1 MESSAEISF
10 FQAKNGSQVC
20 SCKNINLHSAYNPEK
35 EGDRFAETIAE
46 SFFPSAIL
54 VTEPALSYCKEG
66 LHKKYPDA
74 KLTCIRYS
82 KKFSSTDKEWNKVF
96 YFSNET
102 ELENELFDFFG
113 EEGILSCI
121 FLSWQPSAN
130 VFPETNQKAWS
141 AIKNAVTKSTAVLST
156 RKYFAGRWLKNSVK
170 FFSRVENISVIKKGS
185 SPVIIA
191 ASGRSLNSSLPFLKK
206 NRNKFFLIAVSSAI
220 QPLLFNGITPDL
232 CLSTDGGFWAKKHLE
247 ILLKPEHADI
257 PLALTSEANCPS
269 KILTSAPIIP
279 LSYHDFPETDFFEN
293 LGIKIMASPE
303 KTAQLIKSTGFGFL
317 MAPVYHAAM
326 RFAAPIR
333 KALGIKTIF
342 NILGP
347 LLNPANAE
355 YEVLGVYSMDLMQDY
370 ARAAKSLGAKRVMV
384 IASEDGYDEIS
395 PCADTSVYQINS
407 DGKEYRY
414 TIHPS
419 DFGITDAD
427 ENELIGG
434 DGAENASIALE
445 ILNGKGRKTI
455 RYAVGLNAAA
465 VLYISGKVRTL
476 KDGYKTALEAI
487 DSGKALAKLEEIK
500 QFYSNL

>member
-156 RKYFAGRWLKNSVK
+156 RKYFASRWLKNSVK

-206 NRNKFFLIAVSSAI
+206 KQEQVFSDCSFISHSAI
-220 QPLLFNGITPDL
+220 
-232 CLSTDGGFWAKKHLE
+232 
-247 ILLKPEHADI
+247 
-257 PLALTSEANCPS
+257 AL
-269 KILTSAPIIP
+269 
-279 LSYHDFPETDFFEN
+279 
-293 LGIKIMASPE
+293 
-303 KTAQLIKSTGFGFL
+303 
-317 MAPVYHAAM
+317 
-326 RFAAPIR
+326 
-333 KALGIKTIF
+333 
-342 NILGP
+342 
-347 LLNPANAE
+347 
-355 YEVLGVYSMDLMQDY
+355 
-370 ARAAKSLGAKRVMV
+370 
-384 IASEDGYDEIS
+384 
-395 PCADTSVYQINS
+395 
-407 DGKEYRY
+407 
-414 TIHPS
+414 
-419 DFGITDAD
+419 
-427 ENELIGG
+427 
-434 DGAENASIALE
+434 
-445 ILNGKGRKTI
+445 
-455 RYAVGLNAAA
+455 
-465 VLYISGKVRTL
+465 
-476 KDGYKTALEAI
+476 
-487 DSGKALAKLEEIK
+487 
-500 QFYSNL
+500 

>member
-156 RKYFAGRWLKNSVK
+156 RKYFAGRWLKNSVI

-206 NRNKFFLIAVSSAI
+206 NRSKFFLIAVSSAI

-279 LSYHDFPETDFFEN
+279 LSYYDFPETDFFEN
-293 LGIKIMASPE
+293 LGIPSLHAYRNGTVSG
-303 KTAQLIKSTGFGFL
+303 TAALLAMEITSSHIYFCGLDMSENPGFQHCQPNSLEICTSLQDFRLMPKSTRIAKTSLPSESMEIYRNWFSSQNDFFSQRISRIADFSNFRFSNTLGKIKDVDWRDFSCEDNLILPKIEKMHNFSPKEKAIHRKKICQRLETLEKSVQWLKNAFPADFL
-317 MAPVYHAAM
+317 
-326 RFAAPIR
+326 
-333 KALGIKTIF
+333 
-342 NILGP
+342 N
-347 LLNPANAE
+347 
-355 YEVLGVYSMDLMQDY
+355 YS
-370 ARAAKSLGAKRVMV
+370 RT
-384 IASEDGYDEIS
+384 
-395 PCADTSVYQINS
+395 ADTNKKNKLMSVLQQKN
-407 DGKEYRY
+407 
-414 TIHPS
+414 
-419 DFGITDAD
+419 
-427 ENELIGG
+427 ENL
-434 DGAENASIALE
+434 
-445 ILNGKGRKTI
+445 
-455 RYAVGLNAAA
+455 
-465 VLYISGKVRTL
+465 L
-476 KDGYKTALEAI
+476 KDLKRLT
-487 DSGKALAKLEEIK
+487 
-500 QFYSNL
+500 NV

>member
-1 MESSAEISF
+1 
-10 FQAKNGSQVC
+10 
-20 SCKNINLHSAYNPEK
+20 
-35 EGDRFAETIAE
+35 
-46 SFFPSAIL
+46 
-54 VTEPALSYCKEG
+54 
-66 LHKKYPDA
+66 
-74 KLTCIRYS
+74 
-82 KKFSSTDKEWNKVF
+82 
-96 YFSNET
+96 
-102 ELENELFDFFG
+102 
-113 EEGILSCI
+113 
-121 FLSWQPSAN
+121 
-130 VFPETNQKAWS
+130 
-141 AIKNAVTKSTAVLST
+141 
-156 RKYFAGRWLKNSVK
+156 
-170 FFSRVENISVIKKGS
+170 
-185 SPVIIA
+185 
-191 ASGRSLNSSLPFLKK
+191 
-206 NRNKFFLIAVSSAI
+206 
-220 QPLLFNGITPDL
+220 
-232 CLSTDGGFWAKKHLE
+232 
-247 ILLKPEHADI
+247 
-257 PLALTSEANCPS
+257 
-269 KILTSAPIIP
+269 
-279 LSYHDFPETDFFEN
+279 
-293 LGIKIMASPE
+293 
-303 KTAQLIKSTGFGFL
+303 
-317 MAPVYHAAM
+317 M